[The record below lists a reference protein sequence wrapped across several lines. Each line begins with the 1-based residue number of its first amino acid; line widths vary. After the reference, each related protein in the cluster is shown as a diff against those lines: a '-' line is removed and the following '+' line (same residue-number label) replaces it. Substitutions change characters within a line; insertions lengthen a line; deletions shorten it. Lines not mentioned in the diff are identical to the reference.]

1 MKVADGFW
9 LSKKGYEVNYAS
21 QAYKVETTEN
31 AIKVLAT
38 PYTVMNRG
46 MTLGGP
52 NLEITYSS
60 TCENTIKVHI
70 DHYRGGLDN
79 IPRFELNEDPNF
91 KPVINR
97 SEDSVE
103 LISGDTK
110 VVIRIADDWDVQFYY
125 KDRHLTGGAWRS
137 TSIIHEN
144 QFHANARMELQEDD
158 QDFNYPQDP
167 NRTYIREQLKTDI
180 GECIYGFGEK
190 FTPFVKNGQVV
201 EIWNSD
207 GGTCSDQ
214 SYKNIPFYV
223 SSKSYG
229 VFVNSS
235 DKVSFEVNSDTVSKV
250 TFTQPGEE
258 LEYFIIGGENLE
270 DVLKHYTDL
279 TGKPSLPPAYT
290 FGLWLST
297 SFTTSYDEETVTSF
311 IDGMK
316 DRKIPL
322 QVFHFDCFW
331 MKEYE
336 WCNFEWDKDMFP
348 DPEGML
354 KRLHDKGLEI
364 CVWINSY
371 VGQQSKLFDIGKE
384 KGYFIKNLDG
394 SVYQSDMWQPGMAI
408 VDFTNPEACEWFK
421 GLLKKL
427 FDMGVNNIKT
437 DFGERIPTKVK
448 YFNGKD
454 PIKMHNYYTYLYN
467 KCVFEALEE
476 YYGKDKACLFA
487 RSATVGGQKF
497 PVHWGGDCYAEYSAM
512 SETLRGGLSLCSSGF
527 GFFSHDMGGF
537 EATAPADVY
546 KRWCAFGLLSTH
558 SRLHGSTSY
567 RVPWVYDEDGDTE
580 ACDVLRH
587 YTVLKGRLMPYLW
600 AQANKTHTE
609 GVPMMRSMI
618 IAFSDDTACKYLDQQ
633 YMLGDNLCI
642 VIDSNIVIIAA
653 AGNTAGTHATCNNS
667 CVAGHAAADGQD
679 ALRNLHADDIF
690 GAGFQTDQNDL
701 LPSFVLDL
709 LFSIFSA
716 EDNATAGRSRR
727 SGQALA
733 DCFSSLQG
741 SSVKLRVQ
749 QGIQL
754 LGLNAQYSGAL
765 IDNALINEV
774 AGDLQSSLCG
784 TLAVTGLQH
793 IQVAVLNGE
802 LHILHIAEVVLQ
814 TGSDLNELVVDLRH
828 LLVQVADGRRSADTS
843 NDVLALCID
852 EVLAHQLLSAGGGV
866 TGECNAGAGAVAGVT
881 ESHLLDVDSGAPLV
895 GDLVH
900 LTIDVCAG
908 VVPAAE
914 DGLDSLDEL
923 ILGVLG
929 EGSALVVLIDLL
941 EGADQFLQVVSSQVN
956 VVLDALGFLHL
967 VDLDLEQAL
976 RDHHND
982 VREHLH
988 KATVAVVCKTGVAGL
1003 LCQTF
1008 KPACTGF
1015 CRSSCGQ
1022 SPFHLQPQFLF
1033 TD

>member
-137 TSIIHEN
+137 TSIIHES

-214 SYKNIPFYV
+214 SYKNIPFYI

-297 SFTTSYDEETVTSF
+297 SFTTSYDEKTVTSF

-348 DPEGML
+348 DPEGLL
-354 KRLHDKGLEI
+354 KRLHDRGLEI

-642 VIDSNIVIIAA
+642 VPVMNEEGIAEFYVPDNGTWTDIQSGETYEGGKYYTRKCDYFQTPILARPNSIVTY
-653 AGNTAGTHATCNNS
+653 GNFDAEDKMT
-667 CVAGHAAADGQD
+667 VVYDYLQD
-679 ALRNLHADDIF
+679 AEA
-690 GAGFQTDQNDL
+690 
-701 LPSFVLDL
+701 V
-709 LFSIFSA
+709 
-716 EDNATAGRSRR
+716 
-727 SGQALA
+727 
-733 DCFSSLQG
+733 
-741 SSVKLRVQ
+741 VY
-749 QGIQL
+749 
-754 LGLNAQYSGAL
+754 GL
-765 IDNALINEV
+765 
-774 AGDLQSSLCG
+774 
-784 TLAVTGLQH
+784 
-793 IQVAVLNGE
+793 
-802 LHILHIAEVVLQ
+802 
-814 TGSDLNELVVDLRH
+814 
-828 LLVQVADGRRSADTS
+828 
-843 NDVLALCID
+843 
-852 EVLAHQLLSAGGGV
+852 
-866 TGECNAGAGAVAGVT
+866 
-881 ESHLLDVDSGAPLV
+881 
-895 GDLVH
+895 
-900 LTIDVCAG
+900 
-908 VVPAAE
+908 E
-914 DGLDSLDEL
+914 DGKTAQAAIFDSESNKITD
-923 ILGVLG
+923 ITATRNGNVITVSYAATDKSFKVTA
-929 EGSALVVLIDLL
+929 EGKTVEA
-941 EGADQFLQVVSSQVN
+941 
-956 VVLDALGFLHL
+956 
-967 VDLDLEQAL
+967 
-976 RDHHND
+976 
-982 VREHLH
+982 
-988 KATVAVVCKTGVAGL
+988 KAGSTSVEITL
-1003 LCQTF
+1003 
-1008 KPACTGF
+1008 
-1015 CRSSCGQ
+1015 
-1022 SPFHLQPQFLF
+1022 
-1033 TD
+1033 

>member
-214 SYKNIPFYV
+214 SYKNIPFYI

-297 SFTTSYDEETVTSF
+297 SFTTSYDEKTVTSF

-348 DPEGML
+348 DPEGLL
-354 KRLHDKGLEI
+354 KRLHDRGLEI

-642 VIDSNIVIIAA
+642 VPVMNEEGVAEFYVPDNGTWTDIQSGETYEGGKYYTRKCDYFQTPILARPNSIVTY
-653 AGNTAGTHATCNNS
+653 GNFDAEDKMT
-667 CVAGHAAADGQD
+667 VVYDYLQD
-679 ALRNLHADDIF
+679 AEA
-690 GAGFQTDQNDL
+690 
-701 LPSFVLDL
+701 V
-709 LFSIFSA
+709 
-716 EDNATAGRSRR
+716 
-727 SGQALA
+727 
-733 DCFSSLQG
+733 
-741 SSVKLRVQ
+741 VY
-749 QGIQL
+749 
-754 LGLNAQYSGAL
+754 GL
-765 IDNALINEV
+765 
-774 AGDLQSSLCG
+774 
-784 TLAVTGLQH
+784 
-793 IQVAVLNGE
+793 
-802 LHILHIAEVVLQ
+802 
-814 TGSDLNELVVDLRH
+814 
-828 LLVQVADGRRSADTS
+828 
-843 NDVLALCID
+843 
-852 EVLAHQLLSAGGGV
+852 
-866 TGECNAGAGAVAGVT
+866 
-881 ESHLLDVDSGAPLV
+881 
-895 GDLVH
+895 
-900 LTIDVCAG
+900 
-908 VVPAAE
+908 E
-914 DGLDSLDEL
+914 DGKTAQATIFDSESNKITD
-923 ILGVLG
+923 ITATRNGNVITVSYAATDKSFKVTA
-929 EGSALVVLIDLL
+929 EGKTVEA
-941 EGADQFLQVVSSQVN
+941 
-956 VVLDALGFLHL
+956 
-967 VDLDLEQAL
+967 
-976 RDHHND
+976 
-982 VREHLH
+982 
-988 KATVAVVCKTGVAGL
+988 KAGSTSVEITL
-1003 LCQTF
+1003 
-1008 KPACTGF
+1008 
-1015 CRSSCGQ
+1015 
-1022 SPFHLQPQFLF
+1022 
-1033 TD
+1033 

>member
-214 SYKNIPFYV
+214 SYKNIPFYI

-297 SFTTSYDEETVTSF
+297 SFTTSYDEKTVTSF

-348 DPEGML
+348 DPEGLL
-354 KRLHDKGLEI
+354 KRLHDRGLEI

-642 VIDSNIVIIAA
+642 VPVMNEEGIAEFYVPDNGTWTDIQSGETYEGGKYYTRKCDYFQTPILARPNSIVTY
-653 AGNTAGTHATCNNS
+653 GNFDAEDKMT
-667 CVAGHAAADGQD
+667 VVYDYLQD
-679 ALRNLHADDIF
+679 AEA
-690 GAGFQTDQNDL
+690 
-701 LPSFVLDL
+701 V
-709 LFSIFSA
+709 
-716 EDNATAGRSRR
+716 
-727 SGQALA
+727 
-733 DCFSSLQG
+733 
-741 SSVKLRVQ
+741 VY
-749 QGIQL
+749 
-754 LGLNAQYSGAL
+754 GL
-765 IDNALINEV
+765 
-774 AGDLQSSLCG
+774 
-784 TLAVTGLQH
+784 
-793 IQVAVLNGE
+793 
-802 LHILHIAEVVLQ
+802 
-814 TGSDLNELVVDLRH
+814 
-828 LLVQVADGRRSADTS
+828 
-843 NDVLALCID
+843 
-852 EVLAHQLLSAGGGV
+852 
-866 TGECNAGAGAVAGVT
+866 
-881 ESHLLDVDSGAPLV
+881 
-895 GDLVH
+895 
-900 LTIDVCAG
+900 
-908 VVPAAE
+908 E
-914 DGLDSLDEL
+914 DGKTAQATIFDSESNKITD
-923 ILGVLG
+923 ITATRNGNVITVSYAATDKSFKVTA
-929 EGSALVVLIDLL
+929 EGKTVEA
-941 EGADQFLQVVSSQVN
+941 
-956 VVLDALGFLHL
+956 
-967 VDLDLEQAL
+967 
-976 RDHHND
+976 
-982 VREHLH
+982 
-988 KATVAVVCKTGVAGL
+988 KAGSTSVEITL
-1003 LCQTF
+1003 
-1008 KPACTGF
+1008 
-1015 CRSSCGQ
+1015 
-1022 SPFHLQPQFLF
+1022 
-1033 TD
+1033 

>member
-60 TCENTIKVHI
+60 TCENTIKVRI

-214 SYKNIPFYV
+214 SYKNVPFYI

-297 SFTTSYDEETVTSF
+297 SFTTSYDEKTVTSF

-348 DPEGML
+348 DPEGLL
-354 KRLHDKGLEI
+354 KRLHDRGLEI

-642 VIDSNIVIIAA
+642 VPVMNEEGIAEFYVPDNGTWTDIQSGETYEGGKYYTRKCDYFQTPILARPNSIVTY
-653 AGNTAGTHATCNNS
+653 GNFDAEDKMT
-667 CVAGHAAADGQD
+667 VVYDYLQD
-679 ALRNLHADDIF
+679 AEA
-690 GAGFQTDQNDL
+690 
-701 LPSFVLDL
+701 V
-709 LFSIFSA
+709 
-716 EDNATAGRSRR
+716 
-727 SGQALA
+727 
-733 DCFSSLQG
+733 
-741 SSVKLRVQ
+741 VY
-749 QGIQL
+749 
-754 LGLNAQYSGAL
+754 GL
-765 IDNALINEV
+765 
-774 AGDLQSSLCG
+774 
-784 TLAVTGLQH
+784 
-793 IQVAVLNGE
+793 
-802 LHILHIAEVVLQ
+802 
-814 TGSDLNELVVDLRH
+814 
-828 LLVQVADGRRSADTS
+828 
-843 NDVLALCID
+843 
-852 EVLAHQLLSAGGGV
+852 
-866 TGECNAGAGAVAGVT
+866 
-881 ESHLLDVDSGAPLV
+881 
-895 GDLVH
+895 
-900 LTIDVCAG
+900 
-908 VVPAAE
+908 E
-914 DGLDSLDEL
+914 DGKTAQAAIFDSESNKITD
-923 ILGVLG
+923 ITATRNGNVITVSYAATDKSFKVTA
-929 EGSALVVLIDLL
+929 EGKTVEA
-941 EGADQFLQVVSSQVN
+941 
-956 VVLDALGFLHL
+956 
-967 VDLDLEQAL
+967 
-976 RDHHND
+976 
-982 VREHLH
+982 
-988 KATVAVVCKTGVAGL
+988 KAGSTSVEITL
-1003 LCQTF
+1003 
-1008 KPACTGF
+1008 
-1015 CRSSCGQ
+1015 
-1022 SPFHLQPQFLF
+1022 
-1033 TD
+1033 

>member
-137 TSIIHEN
+137 TSIIHES

-214 SYKNIPFYV
+214 SYKNIPFYI

-297 SFTTSYDEETVTSF
+297 SFTTSYDEKTVTSF

-348 DPEGML
+348 DPEGLL
-354 KRLHDKGLEI
+354 KRLHDRGLEI

-642 VIDSNIVIIAA
+642 VPVMNEEGIAEFYVPDNGTWTDIQSGETYEGGKYYTRKCDYFQTPILARPNSIVTY
-653 AGNTAGTHATCNNS
+653 GNFDAEDKMT
-667 CVAGHAAADGQD
+667 VVYDYLQD
-679 ALRNLHADDIF
+679 AEA
-690 GAGFQTDQNDL
+690 
-701 LPSFVLDL
+701 V
-709 LFSIFSA
+709 
-716 EDNATAGRSRR
+716 
-727 SGQALA
+727 
-733 DCFSSLQG
+733 
-741 SSVKLRVQ
+741 VY
-749 QGIQL
+749 
-754 LGLNAQYSGAL
+754 GL
-765 IDNALINEV
+765 
-774 AGDLQSSLCG
+774 
-784 TLAVTGLQH
+784 
-793 IQVAVLNGE
+793 
-802 LHILHIAEVVLQ
+802 
-814 TGSDLNELVVDLRH
+814 
-828 LLVQVADGRRSADTS
+828 
-843 NDVLALCID
+843 
-852 EVLAHQLLSAGGGV
+852 
-866 TGECNAGAGAVAGVT
+866 
-881 ESHLLDVDSGAPLV
+881 
-895 GDLVH
+895 
-900 LTIDVCAG
+900 
-908 VVPAAE
+908 E
-914 DGLDSLDEL
+914 DGKTAQAAIFDSESNKITD
-923 ILGVLG
+923 ITATRNGNVITVSYDATDKSFKVTA
-929 EGSALVVLIDLL
+929 EGKTVEA
-941 EGADQFLQVVSSQVN
+941 
-956 VVLDALGFLHL
+956 
-967 VDLDLEQAL
+967 
-976 RDHHND
+976 
-982 VREHLH
+982 
-988 KATVAVVCKTGVAGL
+988 KAGSTSVEITL
-1003 LCQTF
+1003 
-1008 KPACTGF
+1008 
-1015 CRSSCGQ
+1015 
-1022 SPFHLQPQFLF
+1022 
-1033 TD
+1033 

>member
-97 SEDSVE
+97 SEGSVE

-214 SYKNIPFYV
+214 SYKNIPFYI

-348 DPEGML
+348 DPEGLL
-354 KRLHDKGLEI
+354 KRLHDRGLEI

-642 VIDSNIVIIAA
+642 VPVMNEEGIAEFYVPDNGTWTDIQSGETYEGGKYYTRKCDYFQTPILARPNSIVTY
-653 AGNTAGTHATCNNS
+653 GNFDAEDKMT
-667 CVAGHAAADGQD
+667 VVYDYLQD
-679 ALRNLHADDIF
+679 AEA
-690 GAGFQTDQNDL
+690 
-701 LPSFVLDL
+701 V
-709 LFSIFSA
+709 
-716 EDNATAGRSRR
+716 
-727 SGQALA
+727 
-733 DCFSSLQG
+733 
-741 SSVKLRVQ
+741 VY
-749 QGIQL
+749 
-754 LGLNAQYSGAL
+754 GL
-765 IDNALINEV
+765 
-774 AGDLQSSLCG
+774 
-784 TLAVTGLQH
+784 
-793 IQVAVLNGE
+793 
-802 LHILHIAEVVLQ
+802 
-814 TGSDLNELVVDLRH
+814 
-828 LLVQVADGRRSADTS
+828 
-843 NDVLALCID
+843 
-852 EVLAHQLLSAGGGV
+852 
-866 TGECNAGAGAVAGVT
+866 
-881 ESHLLDVDSGAPLV
+881 
-895 GDLVH
+895 
-900 LTIDVCAG
+900 
-908 VVPAAE
+908 E
-914 DGLDSLDEL
+914 DGKTAQAAIFDSESNKITD
-923 ILGVLG
+923 ITATRNGNVITVSYAATDKSFKVTA
-929 EGSALVVLIDLL
+929 EGKTVEA
-941 EGADQFLQVVSSQVN
+941 
-956 VVLDALGFLHL
+956 
-967 VDLDLEQAL
+967 
-976 RDHHND
+976 
-982 VREHLH
+982 
-988 KATVAVVCKTGVAGL
+988 KAGSTSVEITL
-1003 LCQTF
+1003 
-1008 KPACTGF
+1008 
-1015 CRSSCGQ
+1015 
-1022 SPFHLQPQFLF
+1022 
-1033 TD
+1033 

>member
-348 DPEGML
+348 DPEGLL
-354 KRLHDKGLEI
+354 KRLHDRGLEI

-448 YFNGKD
+448 YYDGSD

-567 RVPWVYDEDGDTE
+567 RVPWAYDKDGDTE

-587 YTVLKGRLMPYLW
+587 YTVLKGKMMPYLW
-600 AQANKTHTE
+600 AQANKTHQV

-618 IAFSDDTACKYLDQQ
+618 IAFSNDTACKYLDQQ

-642 VIDSNIVIIAA
+642 VPVMNEEGVAEFYVPDCGTWTDIQSGETYEGGKYYTRKCDYFQTPILARPNSIVTYGNFDAEGAMNVLYDYLQDAEAVVYGLEDGKTATATIYDQESNKLTDIAATRYGDKVTVSYTATDKSFKITVAGKTVEAA
-653 AGNTAGTHATCNNS
+653 AGTTS
-667 CVAGHAAADGQD
+667 V
-679 ALRNLHADDIF
+679 DI
-690 GAGFQTDQNDL
+690 
-701 LPSFVLDL
+701 
-709 LFSIFSA
+709 
-716 EDNATAGRSRR
+716 
-727 SGQALA
+727 
-733 DCFSSLQG
+733 
-741 SSVKLRVQ
+741 
-749 QGIQL
+749 
-754 LGLNAQYSGAL
+754 
-765 IDNALINEV
+765 
-774 AGDLQSSLCG
+774 
-784 TLAVTGLQH
+784 TL
-793 IQVAVLNGE
+793 
-802 LHILHIAEVVLQ
+802 
-814 TGSDLNELVVDLRH
+814 
-828 LLVQVADGRRSADTS
+828 
-843 NDVLALCID
+843 
-852 EVLAHQLLSAGGGV
+852 
-866 TGECNAGAGAVAGVT
+866 
-881 ESHLLDVDSGAPLV
+881 
-895 GDLVH
+895 
-900 LTIDVCAG
+900 
-908 VVPAAE
+908 
-914 DGLDSLDEL
+914 
-923 ILGVLG
+923 
-929 EGSALVVLIDLL
+929 
-941 EGADQFLQVVSSQVN
+941 
-956 VVLDALGFLHL
+956 
-967 VDLDLEQAL
+967 
-976 RDHHND
+976 
-982 VREHLH
+982 
-988 KATVAVVCKTGVAGL
+988 
-1003 LCQTF
+1003 
-1008 KPACTGF
+1008 
-1015 CRSSCGQ
+1015 
-1022 SPFHLQPQFLF
+1022 
-1033 TD
+1033 